1 MPHIFSPRVLG
12 MSMQIIII
20 IIILAITM
28 AEAASPP
35 PPVTPR
41 QIFQFADGTNL
52 ENIHVRG
59 DGTLL
64 LSSLTTGDLLT
75 IDPTSPSPSPRVVA
89 NLTGSTGVTGIATL
103 DAGGSLFAVSGG
115 IHTSFNFVSGS
126 MAVYVVS
133 LPAGS
138 TTGIVQDRI
147 SVNATLN
154 GMDALEGS
162 TETVLSADSLG
173 GRVLRI
179 NTRTRVVDVVLDDPI
194 LGPGATF
201 PLGINGLKIHDG
213 YVYFT
218 NSGQGLFARVK
229 IDGEGNQDG
238 EFEVVA
244 RNPQTPAASNAYDDF
259 AFDAL
264 GNAYVSLHSYAFVK
278 ITPEGNQTT
287 WVGSVGNYSDVW
299 EPSAAAASSDG
310 KVIYLSTAGVTFDGK
325 VEGGQV
331 LEVVVGC

>member
-1 MPHIFSPRVLG
+1 
-12 MSMQIIII
+12 
-20 IIILAITM
+20 M

-41 QIFQFADGTNL
+41 HIFQFADGTNL

-154 GMDALEGS
+154 GMDALGGS

-173 GRVLRI
+173 GRVFRI
-179 NTRTRVVDVVLDDPI
+179 NTRTRVVDV
-194 LGPGATF
+194 
-201 PLGINGLKIHDG
+201 IHDG